1 MAKSKFEYQFYYRR
15 NLPHYQPKDGVFFIT
30 YRLAFSL
37 PKTILNKLAEQ
48 KKEFDEK
55 LERLDSSKKAKQ
67 RLIYNKIL
75 FDITDD
81 FLGKYKKG
89 PHWLKNNEIAQ
100 LIIDSLF
107 FNHKKKYHLLCYMVM
122 SNHVHIVIKPLIEK
136 KNTPYS
142 LSVIMKDHKD
152 FTAHEANK
160 ILHRNGQ
167 FWLHENYDHYVR
179 NREELNRIIGYILD
193 NPVKAGLVGDY
204 QEWEYSWLNENE
216 LYL

>member
-30 YRLAFSL
+30 YRLTFSL

-100 LIIDSLF
+100 LPL
-107 FNHKKKYHLLCYMVM
+107 VP
-122 SNHVHIVIKPLIEK
+122 KPLFGNAI
-136 KNTPYS
+136 T
-142 LSVIMKDHKD
+142 
-152 FTAHEANK
+152 
-160 ILHRNGQ
+160 
-167 FWLHENYDHYVR
+167 
-179 NREELNRIIGYILD
+179 
-193 NPVKAGLVGDY
+193 
-204 QEWEYSWLNENE
+204 
-216 LYL
+216 